1 MEYSE
6 FVAMLEKLGINV
18 SEHKRRELFVSCDR
32 DGQGFID
39 YSEFELAWRRL
50 QLMIVEATLHKM
62 GLTPQRIFYA
72 CVALGVLLI
81 ALMAFIFV
89 GVAAFFGGGTVG
101 AATTSGLTLATG
113 GMAGGKKEAPP
124 DPDDVAA
131 KADEEVEATT

>member
-62 GLTPQRIFYA
+62 GLTPQVGCNHHYPMGA
-72 CVALGVLLI
+72 CLRVDLAHGAVAVTDLIGVSIGRRCRREMRSLQNI
-81 ALMAFIFV
+81 AKL
-89 GVAAFFGGGTVG
+89 
-101 AATTSGLTLATG
+101 
-113 GMAGGKKEAPP
+113 
-124 DPDDVAA
+124 
-131 KADEEVEATT
+131 